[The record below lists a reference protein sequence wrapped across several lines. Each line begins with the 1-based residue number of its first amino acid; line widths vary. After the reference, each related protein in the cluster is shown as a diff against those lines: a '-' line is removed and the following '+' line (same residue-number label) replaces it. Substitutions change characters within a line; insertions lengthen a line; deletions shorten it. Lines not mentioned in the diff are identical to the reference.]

1 MRSKKHYGIA
11 VVFCAA
17 VLISC
22 VTMADYNF
30 SAIDKSMK
38 IGMYDAVYEELC
50 NPDGVL
56 YSSNDKVLESLD
68 KGLISHYSKEY
79 ARSNTEF
86 AEAEKLIRTYY
97 AKSVTQAAASMMVN
111 DTVVDYAG
119 DPFEDVYTN
128 IFMALNY
135 LQLGKFD
142 DAFVEI
148 RRFDVKLKEISQKYQ
163 VQLAKQ
169 KKELEKNAKSVPSGE
184 MKFHNSALARYMSL
198 LMYRAEGDYDSA
210 RVDYNMMRD
219 AFRLQP
225 TLYPFSFPTSVQE
238 DCVRPS
244 KGSGRLNVL
253 AFSGLSP
260 VKVEQSLP
268 LFALDGYYKIA
279 LPVMEKRKSAI
290 GTVSVTAVNVST
302 GERYSVNSEKIESI
316 EDISVDTY
324 SQKYAAVVGRTI
336 GRMVAKLTATAALDT
351 AADKV
356 PDATLSLV
364 FSLLGA
370 ASKINMFAS
379 ERADVRTCRYF
390 PASAYAAGITVPE
403 GKYTVTVSF
412 KSGSGGK
419 VVENTVYNDV
429 SVSRTGLNLIE
440 SYCFR

>member
-1 MRSKKHYGIA
+1 MRSKKQCVIAGI
-11 VVFCAA
+11 FFAA
-17 VLISC
+17 VLLSC

-38 IGMYDAVYEELC
+38 SGMYEAVYEELC

-56 YSSNDKVLESLD
+56 YSKNDKVLENLD
-68 KGLISHYSKEY
+68 KGLVSHYAKEY
-79 ARSNTEF
+79 KRSNTEI
-86 AEAEKLIRTYY
+86 AEAERLIRAYY
-97 AKSVTQAAASMMVN
+97 AKSVTQTAASMMVN

-119 DPFEDVYTN
+119 DPFEDIYTN

-148 RRFDVKLKEISQKYQ
+148 RRFDIKLKEIQQKYQ
-163 VQLAKQ
+163 AQLAKQ
-169 KKELEKNAKSVPSGE
+169 KKELETNAKSLPSGE

-198 LMYRAEGDYDSA
+198 LMYRAEGNYDSA

-225 TLYPFSFPTSVQE
+225 SLYPFSFPESVKE
-238 DCVRPS
+238 DCVRPP

-253 AFSGLSP
+253 SFSGLSP

-268 LFALDGYYKIA
+268 LFALDGYYRIA
-279 LPVMEKRKSAI
+279 LPVMEKRKSSVGA
-290 GTVSVTAVNVST
+290 VSVTAVNVST
-302 GERYSVNSEKIESI
+302 GERYSADSEKIESI

-324 SQKYAAVVGRTI
+324 SQKYAAVVGKTI

-351 AADKV
+351 AADNV
-356 PDATLSLV
+356 GDSTLSLV

-403 GKYTVTVSF
+403 GKYNVTVAF

-419 VVENTVYNDV
+419 VELAEYKDV
-429 SVSRTGLNLIE
+429 SVSRAGLNLIE